1 MKGKDEYKKRV
12 YFLIDFAISE
22 NNLKIGNPYI
32 KDYIGLAFDISK
44 KINFRFPKELHRKV
58 CRYCYAIR
66 TSKNTK
72 VRTITENKNHK
83 RQKYLK
89 IHCLEC
95 DKIKKIALK

>member
-1 MKGKDEYKKRV
+1 MKNKEDYRKRI
-12 YFLIDFAISE
+12 YSLIDFAILEYQSE
-22 NNLKIGNPYI
+22 KENPYI
-32 KDYIGLAFDISK
+32 KEYIELAFDISK

-66 TSKNTK
+66 TNKNTK
-72 VRTITENKNHK
+72 FRTEVRQKNRK
-83 RQKYLK
+83 AQKYLK